1 MDERPGR
8 PPGGSPGAGE
18 YQTRHGTPLQVEYAD
33 KIGNISSVN
42 GKTASVNKDGLSCR
56 KTTGGAVLTFSFPKE
71 GFVIPL
77 EFTLTEDA
85 LDVAI
90 LAGEIQETNDAY
102 RLTTLSLLPYF
113 GAAGSEEDG
122 YLFVPDGSGA
132 LIEWNK
138 TGGVL
143 DDYSQYVYGRE
154 PATSKMQLDKL
165 EETAYLPVFGLK
177 KGETAF
183 VGIITQGA
191 GRAIVNASVS
201 GKRCSYSN
209 VYVQFIYRDSEM
221 VKIEQKNQTVRVLE
235 KTPAAAERYGV
246 RYAFLSGEEANYTG
260 HGPPIRK
267 LAHAGFPLQK
277 GGRRRPA
284 VHGTARRRHGA
295 AECPRVSHRACSAA
309 DLLPGCRSHHR
320 ADAGA
325 RGGRPDGPLPVLE

>member
-1 MDERPGR
+1 ME
-8 PPGGSPGAGE
+8 SL
-18 YQTRHGTPLQVEYAD
+18 LQIEYAD

-154 PATSKMQLDKL
+154 AQPAPK
-165 EETAYLPVFGLK
+165 
-177 KGETAF
+177 
-183 VGIITQGA
+183 
-191 GRAIVNASVS
+191 
-201 GKRCSYSN
+201 C
-209 VYVQFIYRDSEM
+209 
-221 VKIEQKNQTVRVLE
+221 
-235 KTPAAAERYGV
+235 
-246 RYAFLSGEEANYTG
+246 
-260 HGPPIRK
+260 
-267 LAHAGFPLQK
+267 
-277 GGRRRPA
+277 
-284 VHGTARRRHGA
+284 AR
-295 AECPRVSHRACSAA
+295 
-309 DLLPGCRSHHR
+309 
-320 ADAGA
+320 
-325 RGGRPDGPLPVLE
+325 